1 MIKTETVV
9 GLGDMRVSADPEEE
23 IICYGL
29 GSCVGVALFDR
40 GTGIGGLAHV
50 VLPDSS
56 DRPVT
61 KPGRFA
67 NTAVPDMLRQMKE
80 LGANLNRTTARLV
93 GGAQLAGVASGRP
106 AFSIGPENVEATK
119 AALIRAGVRI
129 QAADTGGGDG
139 RTVHFRIASG
149 ELQIHSKEKTTLL

>member
-40 GTGIGGLAHV
+40 TTGIAALAHV

-56 DRPVT
+56 DRAVT

-67 NTAVPDMLRQMKE
+67 DTAVPDMLRQMKE
-80 LGANLNRTTARLV
+80 LGADLNRTTARLV

-119 AALIRAGVRI
+119 TALTRAGVRI
-129 QAADTGGGDG
+129 QASDTGGGDG
-139 RTVHFRIASG
+139 RTVHFRIGSG
-149 ELQIHSKEKTTLL
+149 ELEIHSKDKHTLL

>member
-40 GTGIGGLAHV
+40 TTGVAALAHV

-61 KPGRFA
+61 KAGRFA
-67 NTAVPDMLRQMKE
+67 DTAVPEMMQQMKD
-80 LGANLNRTTARLV
+80 LGADLKRITARLV

-106 AFSIGPENVEATK
+106 AFSIGPENVEAAK
-119 AALIRAGVRI
+119 AALTRAGIRI
-129 QAADTGGGDG
+129 QGSDTGGGEG
-139 RTVHFRIASG
+139 RTVHFQPGTG
-149 ELQIHSKEKTTLL
+149 EIQVHSKNNSKIL